1 MIVVT
6 GGLGFIGKNLVKKL
20 QEIDFTK
27 NKLCIVDKKNK
38 LKSKKFRYFN
48 YIKFLNN
55 LKKAKFAKK
64 VEFIFHL
71 GANSNTAE
79 KNFKS
84 IMRDNYYYSIDIIDL
99 CEKYNIPIIYASS
112 ASVYGISPKNFNE
125 NSEMMPANYYSISKS
140 LVDIYVQQKIKKNK
154 NLKII
159 GLRYFNVYGS
169 GEEKKK
175 RMASVFYHFINQLK
189 KNRIIKLFKGTKGY
203 NNGEQKR
210 DFVNVID
217 CVEVNLFFF
226 KNFKNGI
233 YNVGSGVATTFNS
246 VAEKIFKAN
255 FQKKKIKYINMP
267 LDIIDGY
274 QNYTKANINK
284 LKKAGFKKKF
294 ISVYEGAK
302 TYKS

>member
-20 QEIDFTK
+20 QEIDSTK
-27 NKLCIVDKKNK
+27 NNLCIVDKKNK

-64 VEFIFHL
+64 VEFIFHQ

-84 IMRDNYYYSIDIIDL
+84 IMSDNYYYSIDIIDL

-112 ASVYGISPKNFNE
+112 ASVYGVSPKSFNE

-159 GLRYFNVYGS
+159 GLRYFNVYGC
-169 GEEKKK
+169 GEKKK
-175 RMASVFYHFINQLK
+175 K
-189 KNRIIKLFKGTKGY
+189 KNGQCILP
-203 NNGEQKR
+203 
-210 DFVNVID
+210 
-217 CVEVNLFFF
+217 FF
-226 KNFKNGI
+226 
-233 YNVGSGVATTFNS
+233 
-246 VAEKIFKAN
+246 
-255 FQKKKIKYINMP
+255 
-267 LDIIDGY
+267 
-274 QNYTKANINK
+274 
-284 LKKAGFKKKF
+284 
-294 ISVYEGAK
+294 
-302 TYKS
+302 